1 MRSSPP
7 PEREISKRW
16 SHCSIRTS
24 YSGPTAGSRSRALGA
39 SREVRGATAVAEQ
52 ALTFAR
58 FAKFGRVVLVN
69 GAVGVVTMPDGK
81 PFAVMGVTVAD
92 GRIVELDVLADPERL
107 RHLDLAALD
116 D

>member
-1 MRSSPP
+1 
-7 PEREISKRW
+7 
-16 SHCSIRTS
+16 
-24 YSGPTAGSRSRALGA
+24 
-39 SREVRGATAVAEQ
+39 VRGATAVAEQ

-92 GRIVELDVLADPERL
+92 GRIVELDVLADPDRL